1 MLYFNAY
8 TYKGHLNLENRK
20 HLEYLENPDFEYL
33 HSLNPMVMRK
43 MLIVTY
49 YKIDYIYSG
58 Y

>member
-33 HSLNPMVMRK
+33 HSLDGNEK
-43 MLIVTY
+43 NAHCNILQ
-49 YKIDYIYSG
+49 D
-58 Y
+58 